1 MSERPKITGGIDKKP
16 YKFEERLMAKR
27 TKKTFIGLIG
37 IIAIIAAGWFLFP
50 SGLANIFPRATA
62 SGEEFVVFSKTVS
75 FGVDATGFLRATAM
89 KNYGPPPPFG
99 NYWQFNIVNLVP
111 EGKQVKAGD
120 LLITFDAQ
128 KVREDLQRFENELD
142 QAKKELE
149 KTNAQTDLE
158 KQELISK
165 LAVAENNYEKLKLK
179 QESDPSYDVP
189 TKVEED
195 RLAFEQARREVAAI
209 KDRIV
214 WHKKSSEATVQII
227 VSKKTRA
234 ENKVNEIKRGIENF
248 QAKADREG
256 VVIHKTKWNGERYQ
270 VGEPVWPWMSVLE
283 IPDLKTIVAEAFV
296 PEVDIGKI
304 KVDQRVDITI
314 DAFPGKSYPGI
325 VKSMGTL
332 VRPKSWDI
340 PNKVLDVQVA
350 LDQLDTQIMRPGMSL
365 KTRIV
370 TASIP
375 DCLAVPLKSVR
386 TTTDGSKIK
395 VKTEQGWR
403 EQSVKLGDSN
413 GSEIVILEG
422 LKAGDHIAGDFAK
435 AK

>member
-1 MSERPKITGGIDKKP
+1 
-16 YKFEERLMAKR
+16 MAKR
-27 TKKTFIGLIG
+27 TKKTFIAFVSVMVILS
-37 IIAIIAAGWFLFP
+37 AVWFLLP
-50 SGLANIFPRATA
+50 SRLTNFFPRATA
-62 SGEEFVVFSKTVS
+62 SGDEIIVTAKTMS

-99 NYWQFNIVNLVP
+99 DYWQFKIVNLVP

-128 KVREDLQRFENELD
+128 KVREDLQKFENELD

-149 KTNAQTDLE
+149 KTKTQIDLE
-158 KQELISK
+158 HEDLLSK
-165 LAVAENNYEKLKLK
+165 LAVAENNYEKFKLK
-179 QESDPSYDVP
+179 QTSDPAYDVP
-189 TKVEED
+189 NKVEED
-195 RLAFEQARREVAAI
+195 RLAFEQARREVKAI
-209 KDRIV
+209 KDRID
-214 WHKKSSEATVQII
+214 WHRKSSDATVQII

-234 ENKVNEIKRGIENF
+234 ENKVNEIKHGIEKF
-248 QAKADREG
+248 ESKADRDG

-283 IPDLKTIVAEAFV
+283 IPELKTIVAEAFV

-304 KVDQRVDITI
+304 KIDQRVDITI
-314 DAFPGKSYPGI
+314 DAFPGKSYAGT

-340 PNKVLDVQVA
+340 PNKVLDVQIA

-365 KTRIV
+365 KTKIQ
-370 TASIP
+370 TASLP
-375 DCLAVPLKSVR
+375 NCLAVPLKAIRS
-386 TTTDGSKIK
+386 TTEGSKIK
-395 VKTEQGWR
+395 VKTGEGWR
-403 EQSVKLGDSN
+403 EQMVKLGDSN
-413 GSEIVILEG
+413 GSEVVVLEG
-422 LKAGDHIAGDFAK
+422 VRTGDRIASDYGK